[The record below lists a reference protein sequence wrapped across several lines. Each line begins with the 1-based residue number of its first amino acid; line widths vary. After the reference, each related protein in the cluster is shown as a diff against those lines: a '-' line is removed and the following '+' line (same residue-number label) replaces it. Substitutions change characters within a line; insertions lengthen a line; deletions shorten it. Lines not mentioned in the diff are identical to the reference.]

1 MNFSEAYLTERFEK
15 AYKAGVVA
23 KERGDY
29 HAASEYFTNA
39 GALMRELAESGD
51 PSKRA
56 ERLTT
61 ATRIENIALAMA
73 KNAPARKRRSS
84 DVPMSTVVA
93 SELQEEQIPDF
104 VTFYPAEEI
113 KCGFE
118 SVVGADEA
126 KEQMQNAIAHLE
138 NELAKIRAGKA
149 NPKILNDVLV
159 EYYGSPTPLSQIA
172 NITAPDP
179 RTIAVQPWEKNMLA
193 PIQKAI
199 MNANLGFNPDNNGEI
214 VRINVPPLT
223 EERRKELVK
232 QSKGVGETA
241 KVSVRNARRDAI
253 DAFKKMVKE
262 RLPEDAAKDAETEVQ
277 KITDIYNKKVDEI
290 LAQKEKD
297 IMTI

>member
-1 MNFSEAYLTERFEK
+1 MY
-15 AYKAGVVA
+15 
-23 KERGDY
+23 
-29 HAASEYFTNA
+29 
-39 GALMRELAESGD
+39 M
-51 PSKRA
+51 
-56 ERLTT
+56 
-61 ATRIENIALAMA
+61 
-73 KNAPARKRRSS
+73 
-84 DVPMSTVVA
+84 
-93 SELQEEQIPDF
+93 
-104 VTFYPAEEI
+104 
-113 KCGFE
+113 
-118 SVVGADEA
+118 DEA

-159 EYYGSPTPLSQIA
+159 DYYGSPTPLSQVA

-179 RTIAVQPWEKNMLA
+179 RTIAVQPWEKSMLA

-232 QSKGVGETA
+232 QSKGIGETAKVSVRKQSKGIGETA

-253 DAFKKMVKE
+253 DTFKKMVKDG
-262 RLPEDAAKDAETEVQ
+262 LPEDAAKDAEAEVQ
-277 KITDIYNKKVDEI
+277 KITDSYNKKVDEI